1 MPMGNTGHAMH
12 QLGAATDSR
21 TGRQRRTQRR
31 STRCAYR
38 ESQPRHRSDNQRA
51 LPHIELPNS
60 CRPRQECD
68 QRGKRELVSRMRQCG
83 MQSVQS
89 LLCRPSPDAKPAR
102 ALAPQAPIKLCKD
115 RRRQAFREHR
125 GATRGGAIALRPGG
139 DPQMDD
145 ITQRLVQQF
154 E

>member
-1 MPMGNTGHAMH
+1 
-12 QLGAATDSR
+12 
-21 TGRQRRTQRR
+21 
-31 STRCAYR
+31 
-38 ESQPRHRSDNQRA
+38 
-51 LPHIELPNS
+51 
-60 CRPRQECD
+60 
-68 QRGKRELVSRMRQCG
+68 

-125 GATRGGAIALRPGG
+125 GATRGGA
-139 DPQMDD
+139 QMDD
-145 ITQRLVQQF
+145 IAQRLVQQF